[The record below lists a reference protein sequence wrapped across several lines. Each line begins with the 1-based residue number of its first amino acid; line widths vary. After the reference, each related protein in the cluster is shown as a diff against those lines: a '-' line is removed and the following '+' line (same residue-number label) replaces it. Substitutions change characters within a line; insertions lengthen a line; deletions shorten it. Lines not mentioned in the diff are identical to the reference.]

1 MDGVSVLVGVTV
13 FVGVLVGVLVGL
25 GVLVCV
31 LVGLGVLVGVTDKD
45 IDIVGV
51 TVGVVVLVGVTLGV
65 VVLVGVMLGVT
76 VLVGVVVGV
85 GCGDGVRTTTGSLS
99 GLNGSIN
106 PYLVFNILKLC
117 LICPAFNGSTYILK
131 ALKSPTKLPPNSFSR
146 IMFVVNPEYDV
157 LFNISVG
164 NSSGSCIKLLLF
176 VVNICISSLSVHELN
191 VKESFNPCVPP
202 PMEIL
207 KGTPICLSLR
217 VFNGLGIIS
226 SKSSTIKNI
235 FPFI

>member
-1 MDGVSVLVGVTV
+1 MV
-13 FVGVLVGVLVGL
+13 FVGVVVFVGVMVLVGVL
-25 GVLVCV
+25 
-31 LVGLGVLVGVTDKD
+31 
-45 IDIVGV
+45 
-51 TVGVVVLVGVTLGV
+51 
-65 VVLVGVMLGVT
+65 
-76 VLVGVVVGV
+76 VGV
-85 GCGDGVRTTTGSLS
+85 GCGDGVKAATGSLS

-117 LICPAFNGSTYILK
+117 LICPAFNGSTYILNV
-131 ALKSPTKLPPNSFSR
+131 LKSPTKLPPNSFSR

-157 LFNISVG
+157 LFSISVG
-164 NSSGSCIKLLLF
+164 DSSGSCINSLL
-176 VVNICISSLSVHELN
+176 VQDDN

-202 PMEIL
+202 PMEML
-207 KGTPICLSLR
+207 NGTPICLSLR

>member
-1 MDGVSVLVGVTV
+1 MVFVGVTV
-13 FVGVLVGVLVGL
+13 LVVVGVI
-25 GVLVCV
+25 
-31 LVGLGVLVGVTDKD
+31 DKD
-45 IDIVGV
+45 IEIVGV

-65 VVLVGVMLGVT
+65 FVVVGVTLGVT
-76 VLVGVVVGV
+76 VLVGVLVGV
-85 GCGDGVRTTTGSLS
+85 GCGDGVKATIGSLS

-117 LICPAFNGSTYILK
+117 LICPAFNGSTYILN

-164 NSSGSCIKLLLF
+164 DNSGSCIKLLLF
-176 VVNICISSLSVHELN
+176 VNICISSLSVHELN

>member
-13 FVGVLVGVLVGL
+13 FVGVLV
-25 GVLVCV
+25 CV
-31 LVGLGVLVGVTDKD
+31 LVGVGVLVGVTDKD

-65 VVLVGVMLGVT
+65 T

-85 GCGDGVRTTTGSLS
+85 GCGDGVKTTTGSLS

-117 LICPAFNGSTYILK
+117 LICPAFNGSTYILN

-191 VKESFNPCVPP
+191 VKESFNPWVPP
-202 PMEIL
+202 PMEML
-207 KGTPICLSLR
+207 NGTPICLSLR